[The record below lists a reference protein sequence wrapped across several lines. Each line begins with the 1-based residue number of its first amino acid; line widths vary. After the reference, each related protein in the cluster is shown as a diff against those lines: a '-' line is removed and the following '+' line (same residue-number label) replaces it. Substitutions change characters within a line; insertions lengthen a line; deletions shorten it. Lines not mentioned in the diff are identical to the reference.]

1 MSKKVNI
8 KHPKASSIGA
18 DAWVNTREGNKRL
31 TIDLP
36 VSLHTK
42 LKITSA
48 KMGKPMGDIIRE
60 LLEKNIND

>member
-1 MSKKVNI
+1 MSKKVTI
-8 KHPKASSIGA
+8 KHPKSRSSNA

-42 LKITSA
+42 LKIFSA
-48 KMGKPMGDIIRE
+48 KTSKTMGEIIKE
-60 LLEKNIND
+60 LLEKKLNN